1 MCVYIDRKDVSYWP
15 SLCSSRNLEKWAF
28 WWTIKREAR
37 ARPSGR
43 SGRPLCRLMF
53 KLTKLCGGVP
63 WLPSFLVTAWELFVI
78 IFALCGNSIVVLFF
92 FSFFRVFAIF
102 SWLFLRNNRWSSSR
116 PRFFRCHS
124 IILNKWCPQELSII
138 AVLVLLGHVPGCL
151 AAISFPRFLRSCLCR
166 PDRLPWD
173 VLPLPFYLL
182 HFLIFQKLFL
192 WQDVL
197 LEVIACTQSA
207 TTL

>member
-1 MCVYIDRKDVSYWP
+1 MCVYMDRKDVSYWP

-43 SGRPLCRLMF
+43 SGRPLCRLML

-63 WLPSFLVTAWELFVI
+63 WLPSFLVTAWKLFVI
-78 IFALCGNSIVVLFF
+78 IFPLCGNSIVALLFF
-92 FSFFRVFAIF
+92 SSFRVFAIF

-138 AVLVLLGHVPGCL
+138 AVLVLLGHVPGRL
-151 AAISFPRFLRSCLCR
+151 AAISFPCSFVHVYAVRTGTPGMSCPSPFIYFISSFSKRSSYDKMSCSR
-166 PDRLPWD
+166 
-173 VLPLPFYLL
+173 
-182 HFLIFQKLFL
+182 
-192 WQDVL
+192 
-197 LEVIACTQSA
+197 
-207 TTL
+207 